1 MVSDTF
7 LALGDQRFVLLST
20 SRRTGVAVSTPV
32 WVARD
37 GDALLVTTPK
47 DSGKIKRLRND
58 PRVELV
64 ACGRFGKP
72 KRGQHP
78 VAGIAEILSDAAS
91 IFRVTELL
99 RAKMPIEYPL
109 VLRLE
114 GSLGTELEKRFTIRI
129 TPAPPAA

>member
-1 MVSDTF
+1 MPDTF
-7 LALGDQRFVLLST
+7 LALGDQRFLLLT
-20 SRRTGVAVSTPV
+20 TFRKTGAAVSTPV

-37 GDALLVTTPK
+37 GDALLASTPK

-64 ACGRFGKP
+64 PCGRFGKP

-78 VAGIAEILSDAAS
+78 VAAVAEILDDAAS
-91 IFRVTELL
+91 MIRVTELL

-114 GSLGTELEKRFTIRI
+114 GSLGTELEKRLTIRI
-129 TPAPPAA
+129 TPAPAA